1 MEWRKALGH
10 HPDFQIVYVTPNW
23 ICDQKLYAQYR
34 KQLAMPEAA
43 RWTKCTAWVGER
55 TKHHDGASRPS
66 SAHELCSRYT
76 FTAAGSEL
84 MAERIRI
91 AARAAGGVP
100 VLDANS
106 ITRTGGGC
114 NATEDARHYPKLVPE
129 QERMLRRLL
138 L

>member
-1 MEWRKALGH
+1 
-10 HPDFQIVYVTPNW
+10 
-23 ICDQKLYAQYR
+23 
-34 KQLAMPEAA
+34 MPEAA

-114 NATEDARHYPKLVPE
+114 NATEDVEAAAAVTNNNQPLHVGSYMLDEVDCMPGGALPPDHAR
-129 QERMLRRLL
+129 LRLGRRAPALARDPAREA
-138 L
+138 